1 MNAVIILLAI
11 FAASILLAYL
21 SIRRSARETGP
32 MTAAPIEAL
41 GQPAPEVI
49 AANKDPRYAAAILL
63 YQTAAFKGD
72 ISDEMDAAILSGME
86 ALFHA
91 EKDAA
96 EDLFSDAWRALGEE
110 NDTRVPLET
119 LVQPMRDQCTDGE
132 RREFLALFQRI
143 STFEGAP
150 NQRQTQLF
158 ESLRLLLT

>member
-1 MNAVIILLAI
+1 MDVVVILLAI
-11 FAASILLAYL
+11 VAASILLALL
-21 SIRRSARETGP
+21 SIRRSARETGAP
-32 MTAAPIEAL
+32 AAAPMPAL

-63 YQTAAFKGD
+63 YQAAAFKGD
-72 ISDEMDAAILSGME
+72 ISDEMDAAILNGME
-86 ALFHA
+86 RLFHA
-91 EKDAA
+91 DKDAA

-119 LVQPMRDQCTDGE
+119 LAQPIRDQCTDGE

-143 STFEGAP
+143 STLEGAP